1 MQASFKIVPDYAV
14 IEDQYVKSN
23 ARSSLTLSKLVG
35 MLVYAIYQN
44 CDIAVDTISPTQINN
59 IIPFNSRQFKNRS
72 KYHKAI
78 VEYVYN
84 TYGIELTSTDE
95 AFAILLGLSYVE
107 LLLSKGVDDYAAKLS
122 EHEEA

>member
-1 MQASFKIVPDYAV
+1 MPDYAV

-23 ARSSLTLSKLVG
+23 ARSSLILSKLVG
-35 MLVYAIYQN
+35 MLVYAIYQEY
-44 CDIAVDTISPTQINN
+44 DIAIYTIAPTQIYN
-59 IIPFNSRQFKNRS
+59 ILPFNSRQFKSRT
-72 KYHKAI
+72 KYHKAV

-84 TYGIELTSTDE
+84 TYKIDLTSTDE

-107 LLLSKGVDDYAAKLS
+107 LLLSEGVDDYAAKLS